1 MNTKHSKAFLKVPKS
16 DFESQLI
23 LPKNLSKNCI
33 LIQTKE
39 SLKSGKKVF
48 RLNLVMLPKILSHG
62 FMSLSAIGR
71 SSYRS
76 LVAMCGK
83 D

>member
-1 MNTKHSKAFLKVPKS
+1 MPKP

-23 LPKNLSKNCI
+23 LPKNLSQNFI
-33 LIQTKE
+33 LIQTKD
-39 SLKSGKKVF
+39 SLKSGKKVLW
-48 RLNLVMLPKILSHG
+48 LNLVMLPKILSHG
-62 FMSLSAIGR
+62 FMSLSAKGR
-71 SSYRS
+71 SRYRS

>member
-1 MNTKHSKAFLKVPKS
+1 MPKS
-16 DFESQLI
+16 DIESKLI
-23 LPKNLSKNCI
+23 LSKNLSKNCM
-33 LIQTKE
+33 LVLTKK

>member
-1 MNTKHSKAFLKVPKS
+1 MPKP

-23 LPKNLSKNCI
+23 LPKNLSQNFI
-33 LIQTKE
+33 LIQTEE
-39 SLKSGKKVF
+39 SLKSGKKVLW
-48 RLNLVMLPKILSHG
+48 LNLVMLPKILSHG
-62 FMSLSAIGR
+62 FMSLSGIAT